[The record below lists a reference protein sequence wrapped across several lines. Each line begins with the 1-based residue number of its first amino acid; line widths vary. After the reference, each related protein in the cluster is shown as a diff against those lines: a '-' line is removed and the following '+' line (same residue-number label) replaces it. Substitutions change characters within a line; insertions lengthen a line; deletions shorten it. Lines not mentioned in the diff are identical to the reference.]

1 MEHRARV
8 LHRRAAAG
16 PLRRGGP
23 AQNPTGIRD
32 RAVGTQVGRQA
43 KQQQPENTAPVL
55 FPLASQILGREV
67 FPVHRL
73 RELSITAEPFGKC
86 SSERDG
92 KGSGVPEA
100 GLPAVT
106 SILNP
111 VPELPGC

>member
-32 RAVGTQVGRQA
+32 RAAGTQVGRQA

-67 FPVHRL
+67 F
-73 RELSITAEPFGKC
+73 LSIAERAINHRGAFLGNVVLSETA
-86 SSERDG
+86 RL
-92 KGSGVPEA
+92 GSPGSR
-100 GLPAVT
+100 LPAVT